1 MINRIMIARLSAWIA
16 ISVCSTSSYSS
27 NSLDVEFSGELLSTA
42 CQVTTETVKQNITLY
57 NLRWKTINEQG
68 SSAITPFNIKVHRC
82 STTDIGKSIK
92 LTWQSPQLVTVGSE
106 QYLSTTG
113 SSGVLLGLV
122 DKEKKPIV
130 WNKAVQIGSVT
141 EVEGEQSFDFGVFV
155 RKPESGEVKAGDFT
169 GTVTFNV
176 EYE

>member
-1 MINRIMIARLSAWIA
+1 MTNRCMNAVALCVA
-16 ISVCSTSSYSS
+16 IGCCPLAYSS
-27 NSLDVEFSGELLSTA
+27 NSLDVTFSGELVSTA
-42 CQVTTETVKQNITLY
+42 CKVTTETAKQNITLY
-57 NLRWKTINEQG
+57 NLRWQAINEQG

-82 STTDIGKSIK
+82 SATDIGKSIQ
-92 LTWQSPQLVTVGSE
+92 LTWQSPQLVTIGSE

-130 WNKAVQIGSVT
+130 WNKAVQLGAVT
-141 EVEGEQSFDFGVFV
+141 EVEGEQHFDFGVFV
-155 RKPESGEVKAGDFT
+155 RKPEKGEAKVGDFT
-169 GTVTFNV
+169 STVTFNV

>member
-1 MINRIMIARLSAWIA
+1 MINRIMIARLSAWMA
-16 ISVCSTSSYSS
+16 ISVCSTSYSS
-27 NSLDVEFSGELLSTA
+27 NSLDVEFSGELVSTA
-42 CQVTTETVKQNITLY
+42 CRVTTETVKQNITLY
-57 NLRWKTINEQG
+57 NLRWQAINEQG

-82 STTDIGKSIK
+82 SATDIGKNIK
-92 LTWQSPQLVTVGSE
+92 LTWKSPQLVTIDSE

-130 WNKAVQIGSVT
+130 WNKAVQLGVVT
-141 EVEGEQSFDFGVFV
+141 EVENEQSFDFGVFV
-155 RKPESGEVKAGDFT
+155 RKPENGEAKVGDFT